1 MVAQKDMEDDMGQY
15 VINGDVVDLQ
25 EEKPTA
31 ADLKRETGCPPE
43 DWVMATMP
51 GGEVQKL
58 SDTQLLPKEADF
70 SIVPPFTYGG

>member
-1 MVAQKDMEDDMGQY
+1 MGQY
-15 VINGDVVDLQ
+15 VINGDVVDLL

-43 DWVMATMP
+43 DWVMVTVP

-58 SDTQLLPKEADF
+58 SDTQLL
-70 SIVPPFTYGG
+70 VG